1 MSLNNES
8 NNTSAFGADNTVNE
22 RFNPSAN
29 ASSGLGAAN
38 LPPTSAHM
46 IHRDSEPL
54 PTQKNRSTDYSTD
67 AIERGGLSGSNDH
80 HCGTATETATAG
92 RTGFTTGEVGGKHG
106 EHHGVPIVGGTGDKH
121 SHDHK
126 SSTGLGSDSNH
137 HTSST
142 TGATGTHSSTTGTTG
157 THSSSTTGTHHNSTI
172 GTGTGATGH
181 KVGMGDK
188 IIGSA
193 QEMAG
198 KVTSK
203 DSMIEK
209 GHIRKTEGKDA
220 VNQHTV

>member
-8 NNTSAFGADNTVNE
+8 NQTSALGANNTVNN
-22 RFNPSAN
+22 RFNSSAN
-29 ASSGLGAAN
+29 ADSGLGAAN
-38 LPPTSAHM
+38 IPPTSAHM

-67 AIERGGLSGSNDH
+67 TIERGGLSGSSNDH
-80 HCGTATETATAG
+80 PNTRGTATETATAG
-92 RTGFTTGEVGGKHG
+92 RTGFTTGEIGGKHG

-121 SHDHK
+121 NHDHK
-126 SSTGLGSDSNH
+126 SSTGLGSDRDH

-142 TGATGTHSSTTGTTG
+142 TGATGTHSS
-157 THSSSTTGTHHNSTI
+157 SST
-172 GTGTGATGH
+172 TGTGATGH

-198 KVTSK
+198 KVASK
-203 DSMIEK
+203 DGMIEK

-220 VNQHTV
+220 VN